1 MSKARGPIDFQGPSP
16 LIGHNRSLS
25 QNLSQKRQSAGSWQP
40 FIFVD
45 LALHL
50 RMYVARIFLNVC
62 YLKCSPDRT
71 CWDQLAS
78 AISALKIDCNISVTM
93 IITFVTLVNIKH
105 GKIALIKKTCTD
117 FDKRSLLSDRTYAY
131 TLLKRECGS
140 TQNICWSNKARQSKW

>member
-1 MSKARGPIDFQGPSP
+1 MSKARGPIDFQGPLP
-16 LIGHNRSLS
+16 LIGHNRTLS

-40 FIFVD
+40 SIFAD
-45 LALHL
+45 LAPHL

-78 AISALKIDCNISVTM
+78 AISAMKIGCNICTTT
-93 IITFVTLVNIKH
+93 IIRCVTLVNIKH

-117 FDKRSLLSDRTYAY
+117 FDKRSLLSDRAYAY
-131 TLLKRECGS
+131 TLLKRRC
-140 TQNICWSNKARQSKW
+140 